1 MMHSDSEFT
10 FLELCSLLQEIEDQR
25 YRGDKIT
32 LLSAALTLP
41 LSDNGLLLMVQFT
54 GEGAFPDVAGKR
66 ISAGARTIG
75 LAAADFC
82 KIDYDIVYKPSTA
95 VTGSHSATID
105 RLIENMPEVR
115 SRRTRA

>member
-41 LSDNGLLLMVQFT
+41 LSDNELLLMVQFT
-54 GEGAFPDVAGKR
+54 GVGAFPDISCKR

-82 KIDYDIVYKPSTA
+82 KIDYDKI
-95 VTGSHSATID
+95 G
-105 RLIENMPEVR
+105 
-115 SRRTRA
+115 RASCRARVNVSWVALPYIR